1 MLDDWGQ
8 LMSTASTPILGI
20 ILAVVVMVPP
30 EAIAQ
35 DQQKCASLQPVAG
48 ASGYKLRP
56 GDVRCEGFYQSP
68 VSGARVELFSLTSG
82 ALNYDLQ
89 SDQVLY
95 VTSPDLSALDVGKAR
110 IVSVQARALPLEKYY
125 RMDAAVFSGSSLAW
139 PMSAVLTPE
148 RLAPDAIGVIAWV
161 EKEGKLIF
169 VPVAVS
175 PAKPGSVTASVAA
188 VFRSSVDLNQF
199 QWRARPEVST
209 AQAHEWISLGASS
222 SSLRAGRPLRFS
234 FELTKGFTVLEIA
247 ARAINSDN
255 WQTPRFVIFRP

>member
-1 MLDDWGQ
+1 VLNDWGQ
-8 LMSTASTPILGI
+8 LMSTTSTPTLGI
-20 ILAVVVMVPP
+20 IFAVVVMVAPG
-30 EAIAQ
+30 AIAQ
-35 DQQKCASLQPVAG
+35 DQHKCAPLQPVAG

-82 ALNYDLQ
+82 GLNYDLQ

-95 VTSPDLSALDVGKAR
+95 VTSPDVGALDVGKTR
-110 IVSVQARALPLEKYY
+110 IVAVQAKALPLEKYY
-125 RMDAAVFSGSSLAW
+125 RMDATMPPGGTLAW
-139 PMSAVLTPE
+139 PMSEVLTPE
-148 RLAPDAIGVIAWV
+148 RLTPGVIGVVAWL
-161 EKEGKLIF
+161 EREGKPIF

-175 PAKPGSVTASVAA
+175 PAKPRSITASVTA

-199 QWRARPEVST
+199 QWRTRPEGST
-209 AQAHEWISLGASS
+209 AQAPEWTSLGAGS

-234 FELTKGFTVLEIA
+234 FELPGGLTLLEIA

-255 WQTPRFVIFRP
+255 WQTPRFIIFRP